1 MSPSNETTI
10 DESEAALIYDGDCP
24 FCRNYIHML
33 RLKEAV
39 GHVVLI
45 NARDG
50 GKYVDAAIAKG
61 LDLNEG
67 MALFYDNTWYH
78 GSDCM
83 HALSLM
89 TTPSGFF
96 NRTAARIFRNPQRAG
111 RLYPILRFGRNITL
125 KILGVRQ
132 INQ

>member
-1 MSPSNETTI
+1 MMLT
-10 DESEAALIYDGDCP
+10 YDGDYQ
-24 FCRNYIHML
+24 FCRNYIHMP

-39 GHVVLI
+39 SNVVLI

-50 GKYVDAAIAKG
+50 GKYVDAAIENG

-67 MALFYDNTWYH
+67 MALLYDNVWYH
-78 GSDCM
+78 GAGCM

-96 NRTAARIFRNPQRAG
+96 NRATTRIFRNPQRAG
-111 RLYPILRFGRNITL
+111 YLYPMLRFGRNITL

>member
-1 MSPSNETTI
+1 
-10 DESEAALIYDGDCP
+10 
-24 FCRNYIHML
+24 ML

-39 GHVVLI
+39 GHVILI

-50 GKYVDAAIAKG
+50 GKYVDAAIENG

-67 MALFYDNTWYH
+67 MALLYDNAWYH

-83 HALSLM
+83 NVLSLL
-89 TTPSGFF
+89 TTPIGFL
-96 NRTAARIFRNPQRAG
+96 NKTTARIFRNPQRANY
-111 RLYPILRFGRNITL
+111 LYPILRFGRNVTL

-132 INQ
+132 ISQ